1 MSSHRT
7 KLSSG
12 TLSHVFAHIL
22 FFVNRIVDRI
32 VDRLHLSSRLMRST
46 HIDRLRLRYSSS
58 SGSRSCSRV
67 MVSSM
72 NTLLWGYWGGPV
84 GLAIRVNGRV
94 PPLSSYRISV
104 PLWSPCPADWN
115 RYSLIS
121 SSRIFLWK
129 KKELDQTKI
138 PMTIG
143 FRANWFTFYYEL
155 CYTSRL
161 WSHYLDNNISSFFFL
176 NYDWTRRRS

>member
-32 VDRLHLSSRLMRST
+32 VDRLHLLSGRLMRST

-58 SGSRSCSRV
+58 SSSRSCSRV

-121 SSRIFLWK
+121 SSRIFPWK
-129 KKELDQTKI
+129 KKRTWPDKDSDDNWI
-138 PMTIG
+138 PCQLIY
-143 FRANWFTFYYEL
+143 FL
-155 CYTSRL
+155 L
-161 WSHYLDNNISSFFFL
+161 WTLLHISIMITLSGQ
-176 NYDWTRRRS
+176 